1 MNTMLL
7 SIPALRAFVFALLVA
22 LCISPAPARSDTPPL
37 AVGPQYG
44 TTHVYVAPGDF
55 DRFVASFIATF
66 DGSGPPKSV
75 VTVTPTTSKEIWQ
88 PIITPYGSISVFAFT
103 RPIPYPFGSER
114 GGYLVSNFGE
124 AMQVARDSGASIL
137 VAPFGD
143 PIGKDAI
150 VQWPGGVD
158 MQLYWHTTTPHNPAL
173 ATAPENR
180 VYVSPDAA
188 DSFVRDF
195 VRFSGG
201 TVASDDANAPGIEI
215 GTPGQTY
222 RRIRIDSTFGKIT
235 MLVTNG
241 QLPYPYGRETTG
253 YEIPNLDDTLAKA
266 QKAGVTVLVA
276 PYTSDGRRSTIVE
289 FPGGYVAEIHA
300 LVTK

>member
-75 VTVTPTTSKEIWQ
+75 ATVTPTTSKEIWQ

-103 RPIPYPFGSER
+103 TPIPYPFGSER

-143 PIGKDAI
+143 AI

-158 MQLYWHTTTPHNPAL
+158 IQLYWHTTTPHNPAL

-235 MLVTNG
+235 VLVTNG